1 MRIDWLVSLSNKL
14 ARMERTACA
23 ALAAALTGLIL
34 LNVSTRAFN
43 VALFWVDELAVYSM
57 IWMALIGASMLL
69 RERRHVAVTL
79 LTHALADNRRRTM
92 TLLVDVLILAFATG
106 LFLMCLAWYDPVGLL
121 KVGLDIDEFAAST
134 YNFIY
139 QEPTNTL
146 GVQKF
151 WIWLVVPI
159 VSITMSLHAA
169 ANLLEDMAKGARA

>member
-1 MRIDWLVSLSNKL
+1 
-14 ARMERTACA
+14 
-23 ALAAALTGLIL
+23 
-34 LNVSTRAFN
+34 
-43 VALFWVDELAVYSM
+43 
-57 IWMALIGASMLL
+57 
-69 RERRHVAVTL
+69 VTL